1 MSHLIETMAYTGQT
15 PWHQLGNA
23 LPKKQSIDVWAQ
35 AAGMQ
40 WQIHETPVRYLATE
54 QGGAGALPLY
64 GEALE
69 FPEQKVLYRSD
80 TKAPLSVVSQ
90 RYKVV
95 QPQEVL
101 EFYRDL
107 SEVAGFELETAG
119 VLKAGRRFWALART
133 GKSATLKGNDVVH
146 SYLLLATSCDGTLAT
161 MAIPT
166 SVRVVC
172 NNTLAVAL
180 QGAAGAG
187 AIKVPHS
194 TQFDAQSVKR
204 QLGIAVGQW
213 DSFMYRMKTL
223 AERKVKTHEAMN
235 YFLKVVCQS
244 DTLDD
249 VSTGLANER
258 ALKKVQALYEGHGRG
273 AELQAAKGT
282 AWGLLSAITEYVDH
296 EKQARSQDN
305 RLDSAWFGQGAALKQ
320 RALEHA
326 LQMAA

>member
-1 MSHLIETMAYTGQT
+1 MSHLIDTMAYTGQT

-40 WQIHETPVRYLATE
+40 WKIQETPVRYMAT
-54 QGGAGALPLY
+54 GDADALY

-80 TKAPLSVVSQ
+80 TNAPLSVVSQ

-119 VLKAGRRFWALART
+119 VLKAGKRFWALART
-133 GKSATLKGNDVVH
+133 GKSVCLKGNDVVH

-172 NNTLAVAL
+172 NNTLAIAL
-180 QGAAGAG
+180 QGANTS

-194 TQFDAQSVKR
+194 TQFDAQAVKR
-204 QLGIAVGQW
+204 QLGIAIGQW

-223 AERKVKTHEAMN
+223 SERKVKTHESMN
-235 YFLKVVCQS
+235 YFLKVICQT
-244 DTLDD
+244 DNQAEGAP
-249 VSTGLANER
+249 GLANER
-258 ALKKVQALYEGHGRG
+258 ALKKVQTLFEGHGRG
-273 AELQAAKGT
+273 AELQAAKDT
-282 AWGLLSAITEYVDH
+282 AWGLLSAVTEFVDH
-296 EKQARSQDN
+296 EKQSRSQDN
-305 RLDSAWFGQGAALKQ
+305 RLDSAWFGQGASLKQ

-326 LQMAA
+326 LQLVS